1 MILLTNCIFA
11 GGDENEIKNFRF
23 GLKVTPSLNWYKP
36 DGKIFEK
43 NGISPKFGGINA

>member
-1 MILLTNCIFA
+1 MKNMKKLLALTSLILLTNSIFA

-36 DGKIFEK
+36 DGRF
-43 NGISPKFGGINA
+43 